1 MQVAEPSVAQTTT
14 FQYDADGRAT
24 QTTDAN
30 GTTSTSYDAVGR
42 VVGVLH
48 PVQPMGTGGVEP
60 PLEDGALD
68 DQRSGEHSFLLPAL
82 GRADV
87 DHQGAGGQLGIQ
99 LLRCH
104 PRRDA
109 GPGGRQGAVY
119 GNQGA
124 GG

>member
-48 PVQPMGTGGVEP
+48 PGSTQPDTSSRRCR
-60 PLEDGALD
+60 LTY
-68 DQRSGEHSFLLPAL
+68 RR
-82 GRADV
+82 GRA
-87 DHQGAGGQLGIQ
+87 G
-99 LLRCH
+99 
-104 PRRDA
+104 
-109 GPGGRQGAVY
+109 
-119 GNQGA
+119 
-124 GG
+124 